1 MNKAS
6 LKKATNR
13 RAGVTLIE
21 ILIAVSILALLSTG
35 ILMAMRIGFN
45 TLDKT
50 DAHLIHNR
58 RVANTRRII
67 ENQIAGFIFTNAE
80 FRPQPDSVNV
90 VPFREFT
97 QSRMRFVTTYSL
109 AEAWRGR
116 ARIVVMQV
124 IAGEHNSGVRLIAN
138 EIPWTGPAQAGQMV
152 AAITPEGPQFAP
164 LDSNPESFVLADRLE
179 RCSFLF
185 EVQRTDGQPG
195 FVWVPEYHG
204 PVLPRGIRIDMAP
217 LETKAS
223 EIPPGAITVPF
234 PISRKLGLGYA
245 DGN

>member
-1 MNKAS
+1 LS
-6 LKKATNR
+6 QATNR

-58 RVANTRRII
+58 RVANARRIV

-80 FRPQPDSVNV
+80 FRPQPESVTV

-97 QSRMRFVTTYSL
+97 SSRMRFVTTYSL

-116 ARIVVMQV
+116 ARILVMQV
-124 IAGEHNSGVRLIAN
+124 IPGEKNHGVRLIAN
-138 EIPWTGPAQAGQMV
+138 EIPWTGPAQAGEMV
-152 AAITPEGPQFAP
+152 AAITPQGPQFAP
-164 LDSNPESFVLADRLE
+164 LDPDRESFVLADGLDH
-179 RCSFLF
+179 CSFLF
-185 EVQRTDGQPG
+185 EVQREDGQPG

-204 PVLPRGIRIDMAP
+204 PWLPRGIRIDMAP
-217 LETKAS
+217 LEPKTS
-223 EIPPGAITVPF
+223 EMPATSITVSF
-234 PISRKLGLGYA
+234 PISRKQGLAYA
-245 DGN
+245 DAN

>member
-1 MNKAS
+1 M
-6 LKKATNR
+6 NR

-50 DAHLIHNR
+50 DTHLIHNR
-58 RVANTRRII
+58 RVVNTRHIV
-67 ENQIAGFIFTNAE
+67 ENQVAGFVFTNAE
-80 FRPQPDSVNV
+80 FRPQPDSVSI

-97 QSRMRFVTTYSL
+97 SSRMRFVTSYSL

-124 IAGEHNSGVRLIAN
+124 IPGEHNSGVRLIAN

-164 LDSNPESFVLADRLE
+164 LDANGESFVLADRLE
-179 RCSFLF
+179 HCSFLF

-204 PVLPRGIRIDMAP
+204 PALPRGIRIDMAP
-217 LETKAS
+217 LDTKAG
-223 EIPPGAITVPF
+223 EMAATGITMSF
-234 PISRKLGLGYA
+234 PVSRKQGLNYA
-245 DGN
+245 DAN